1 MGDSLEPGAQ
11 LLTDE
16 ALDFYRR
23 VVAASGAVSAS
34 KVAQPLLDH
43 IDALSSLSRP
53 LPDPELREK
62 IAPTEI
68 EIFDALKEAFTK
80 RNSVLDGHTTLCD
93 CSYCL
98 ARTATNAVLGVLGVD
113 GSAETGKQ

>member
-1 MGDSLEPGAQ
+1 MGDSLEPGARV
-11 LLTDE
+11 LVE
-16 ALDFYRR
+16 VEYRGELR
-23 VVAASGAVSAS
+23 GLAEVLIAGSTATRFWMEPSRIL
-34 KVAQPLLDH
+34 P
-43 IDALSSLSRP
+43 LSRP